1 MSQVSQKAAMTGVAA
16 GAGCL
21 VIVFN
26 YTGDRLNFG
35 RAVAQATQAGTQV
48 AESGTGLR
56 ETDTECRGLTSWAVF
71 AGAEVLEL
79 ELDTGLCVPGL
90 GIGDSCL

>member
-1 MSQVSQKAAMTGVAA
+1 MTDDPLVRS

-48 AESGTGLR
+48 AEPGTGLK
-56 ETDTECRGLTSWAVF
+56 
-71 AGAEVLEL
+71 AE
-79 ELDTGLCVPGL
+79 GYRVPGP
-90 GIGDSCL
+90 D

>member
-1 MSQVSQKAAMTGVAA
+1 MTSDPVVRS

-48 AESGTGLR
+48 AEPGTGLR
-56 ETDTECRGLTSWAVF
+56 ETDKEGRDLTSWAMF
-71 AGAEVLEL
+71 PGDGVLEL
-79 ELDTGLCVPGL
+79 ELDTGLCVLGL
-90 GIGDSCL
+90 GIGGSCL

>member
-1 MSQVSQKAAMTGVAA
+1 MTSDPVVRS

-48 AESGTGLR
+48 AEPGTGLR
-56 ETDTECRGLTSWAVF
+56 ETEGRGLTSWAVF
-71 AGAEVLEL
+71 PGDGVLEL
-79 ELDTGLCVPGL
+79 ELETGLCVLGL
-90 GIGDSCL
+90 GIGGSCL

>member
-1 MSQVSQKAAMTGVAA
+1 MTNDPVVRS

-48 AESGTGLR
+48 AEPGTRLR
-56 ETDTECRGLTSWAVF
+56 DTDTECRGQ
-71 AGAEVLEL
+71 GRH
-79 ELDTGLCVPGL
+79 GLCFLVMKSL
-90 GIGDSCL
+90 SWSS

>member
-1 MSQVSQKAAMTGVAA
+1 MTSDPVVRS

-48 AESGTGLR
+48 AEPGTGLR
-56 ETDTECRGLTSWAVF
+56 ETQGYSD
-71 AGAEVLEL
+71 
-79 ELDTGLCVPGL
+79 
-90 GIGDSCL
+90 